1 MTRVNDWLNN
11 PESLLEDLRK
21 LYSESEKLIGRGFR
35 LYQLSADGMPGDADE
50 PNALLDWRRT
60 ASSYV
65 LLTQSLSVDLALLSR
80 GANCHYTNEQVVKD
94 LLASLRKWMTTPH
107 DTQLKEQLW
116 QALFELD
123 RETVILREFT
133 KQILT
138 TPPNDKPGKE
148 KGTKT
153 GIVQDDDIKRV
164 TDFVTEYQLRHEGED
179 PDQETA
185 KRETKLGSSK
195 ISNIF
200 GQLRKNGIL
209 KRPGRIKRSS

>member
-1 MTRVNDWLNN
+1 VTRVNDWLNN

-21 LYSESEKLIGRGFR
+21 LYSESEKLIGLGCR

-80 GANCHYTNEQVVKD
+80 GENRHYTNEQVVKD
-94 LLASLRKWMTTPH
+94 LVASLRKWMANPH

-123 RETVILREFT
+123 REIVILREFT

-138 TPPNDKPGKE
+138 TPPNDKPGKA

-153 GIVQDDDIKRV
+153 GIVRDDDIKRV
-164 TDFVTEYQLRHEGED
+164 ADFVTQYRLRHGED
-179 PDQETA
+179 PDQKTAAKET
-185 KRETKLGSSK
+185 RLGSSK
-195 ISNIF
+195 ISKIF
-200 GQLRKNGIL
+200 GELRKDGTL
-209 KRPGRIKRSS
+209 KRPGRTRRSS